1 MNHLIQQDTSQ
12 VDPSVLQK
20 PLFIPL
26 SLREDLVKLAEILKQ
41 NGRNP
46 KLLKE
51 VLEDIAFYDTV
62 VAKNISK

>member
-1 MNHLIQQDTSQ
+1 M
-12 VDPSVLQK
+12 DPSVLQK